1 MDKSK
6 NNYKYIIAVSSF
18 ILMAVAFSIVNSV
31 NTILT
36 APVINARNFSIGEFS
51 LLFTITA
58 ITVAICSPLVGSL
71 LNKVNIKIIMSLS
84 SILAGGGYML
94 YGLANN
100 ILSFYLIG
108 VIVAIGM

>member
-36 APVINARNFSIGEFS
+36 APVINERNFSIGEFS
-51 LLFTITA
+51 LLFT
-58 ITVAICSPLVGSL
+58 
-71 LNKVNIKIIMSLS
+71 
-84 SILAGGGYML
+84 
-94 YGLANN
+94 
-100 ILSFYLIG
+100 
-108 VIVAIGM
+108 

>member
-36 APVINARNFSIGEFS
+36 APVINARNFITGLTEDELEKLYTVPFFIWTNYDTPEETVDITTYIV
-51 LLFTITA
+51 LL
-58 ITVAICSPLVGSL
+58 
-71 LNKVNIKIIMSLS
+71 
-84 SILAGGGYML
+84 
-94 YGLANN
+94 
-100 ILSFYLIG
+100 
-108 VIVAIGM
+108 

>member
-18 ILMAVAFSIVNSV
+18 ILMAIAFSIVNSV

-58 ITVAICSPLVGSL
+58 IMIIKTIKS
-71 LNKVNIKIIMSLS
+71 NISQPDLS
-84 SILAGGGYML
+84 S
-94 YGLANN
+94 
-100 ILSFYLIG
+100 
-108 VIVAIGM
+108 VW

>member
-36 APVINARNFSIGEFS
+36 APVINARNFSIGK
-51 LLFTITA
+51 I
-58 ITVAICSPLVGSL
+58 
-71 LNKVNIKIIMSLS
+71 IKI
-84 SILAGGGYML
+84 
-94 YGLANN
+94 
-100 ILSFYLIG
+100 YLCKRTCHHNSY
-108 VIVAIGM
+108 

>member
-6 NNYKYIIAVSSF
+6 NNYKYIIAISSF

-36 APVINARNFSIGEFS
+36 APVINERNFSIGEFS

-58 ITVAICSPLVGSL
+58 IT
-71 LNKVNIKIIMSLS
+71 
-84 SILAGGGYML
+84 
-94 YGLANN
+94 
-100 ILSFYLIG
+100 
-108 VIVAIGM
+108 